1 MSHNFFQQNS
11 GAEVTQ
17 TRQTHSQKLRAT
29 CNSSSSTSQCLDVDS
44 TLGDPLPVFLVTD
57 VKCAEIEQP
66 VQGHTV
72 TSGFDSD

>member
-29 CNSSSSTSQCLDVDS
+29 CNSNCTSQHLDVDS
-44 TLGDPLPVFLVTD
+44 ALGDPLPVFLVTE
-57 VKCAEIEQP
+57 VKSTEIEQP